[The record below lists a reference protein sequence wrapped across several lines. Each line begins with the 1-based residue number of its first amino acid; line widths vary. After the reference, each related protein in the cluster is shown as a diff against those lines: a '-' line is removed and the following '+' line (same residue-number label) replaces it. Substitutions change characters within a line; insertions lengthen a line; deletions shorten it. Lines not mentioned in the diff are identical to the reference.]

1 MNHSLEAPIEKEF
14 LIKQLTFIDEN
25 YQELNSLY
33 LSSTPLKERI
43 KDFLSIY
50 VREVEQY
57 ITLYSRVSSDQ
68 PLRKVFIGTKV
79 TLLFEGENDREDYHI
94 CLPEHSDPDN
104 GCISFLSPV
113 GRQLLL
119 KNLGEQT
126 SLIIPSGQLD
136 VVIENI
142 SYSGRDKATGSL
154 SQ

>member
-1 MNHSLEAPIEKEF
+1 MNHSLEALTEKEYF
-14 LIKQLTFIDEN
+14 IKQLTFIDEN
-25 YQELNSLY
+25 YQDLNSLY
-33 LSSTPLKERI
+33 VSSTPLKERK

-50 VREVEQY
+50 VSEVEQY
-57 ITLYSRVSSDQ
+57 IALCNQVPGEP
-68 PLRKVFIGTKV
+68 PLRKVLIGTKV
-79 TLLFEGENDREDYHI
+79 TVLFDGEDDREDYYI
-94 CLPEHSDPDN
+94 CLPDQSDPDN

-142 SYSGRDKATGSL
+142 SY
-154 SQ
+154 